1 MVRKELF
8 FRITELANSAFS
20 SEEKKRY
27 LRRMKKTLLN
37 RNEIDSSQLTY
48 LENVMTYCD
57 YTTWYCLIRFTTL
70 CDDLMAAVLS
80 VDANLHAQLNAD
92 IQRELNMEL
101 NRLRAGQR
109 VKDSEIAKVG
119 FNHAYV

>member
-1 MVRKELF
+1 
-8 FRITELANSAFS
+8 
-20 SEEKKRY
+20 
-27 LRRMKKTLLN
+27 
-37 RNEIDSSQLTY
+37 
-48 LENVMTYCD
+48 
-57 YTTWYCLIRFTTL
+57 
-70 CDDLMAAVLS
+70 MAAVLS

-119 FNHAYV
+119 FHLNMHMCE

>member
-1 MVRKELF
+1 
-8 FRITELANSAFS
+8 
-20 SEEKKRY
+20 
-27 LRRMKKTLLN
+27 
-37 RNEIDSSQLTY
+37 
-48 LENVMTYCD
+48 
-57 YTTWYCLIRFTTL
+57 
-70 CDDLMAAVLS
+70 MAAVLS

-119 FNHAYV
+119 FYSNMHRCE

>member
-1 MVRKELF
+1 M
-8 FRITELANSAFS
+8 IMFS
-20 SEEKKRY
+20 LHY
-27 LRRMKKTLLN
+27 L
-37 RNEIDSSQLTY
+37 
-48 LENVMTYCD
+48 
-57 YTTWYCLIRFTTL
+57 YCLIRFTTL

-101 NRLRAGQR
+101 NRLRAGQK

-119 FNHAYV
+119 FNSIMYRCE